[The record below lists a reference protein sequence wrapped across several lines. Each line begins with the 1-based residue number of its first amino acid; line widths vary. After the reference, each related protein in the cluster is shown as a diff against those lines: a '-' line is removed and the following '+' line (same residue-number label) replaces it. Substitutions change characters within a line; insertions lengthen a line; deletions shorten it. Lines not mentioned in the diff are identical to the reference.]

1 MKYYVCA
8 EINLSGNCIRWF
20 ELTPDI
26 IKTYAETDQN
36 TFLSELAKLSF
47 TDAQTLLA
55 FTAALFASAW
65 VWRLLSKQAFR

>member
-1 MKYYVCA
+1 MKYYACVSFDVLGRCSQWA
-8 EINLSGNCIRWF
+8 

-26 IKTYAETDQN
+26 IKTYAETEQN

-47 TDAQTLLA
+47 SDAQTLLA

-65 VWRLLSKQAFR
+65 VWRLLSKQALK